1 MSMLGVVLQR
11 KKKIALETLIELNVS
26 FDVGNRK

>member
-11 KKKIALETLIELNVS
+11 KKKITLEILIELKVS
-26 FDVGNRK
+26 FDVEN

>member
-11 KKKIALETLIELNVS
+11 KKKITLEILIELKVS
-26 FDVGNRK
+26 FDVGN

>member
-11 KKKIALETLIELNVS
+11 KKKITLDILIELKVS
-26 FDVGNRK
+26 FDVGN